1 MAVQEPAMTDD
12 IARGVC
18 HHCGEALPA
27 TPVIRIVKGE
37 SQAYCC
43 TGCAGAAQFISDAG
57 LSDYYQLRAEQ
68 GQRVGEEPTDFS
80 AFDRDDVQRE
90 HSRQVSPECREITL
104 VVEGM
109 RCAACSWL
117 IDRVGNPP
125 RHSYPQRCNAWH
137 RWAIRHTSRQ
147 AKPSKKPASRNAT
160 PC

>member
-1 MAVQEPAMTDD
+1 MTDD

-117 IDRVGNPP
+117 IDRAVSQIDGVEEVQ
-125 RHSYPQRCNAWH
+125 SNAMSG
-137 RWAIRHTSRQ
+137 RVQ
-147 AKPSKKPASRNAT
+147 G
-160 PC
+160 